1 MMQEAILRC
10 EKGSAATGE
19 CECGC
24 EVAADARH
32 APSASMMAPKITLMD
47 IARVAYGGANLGRC
61 TISTSQARRRCECRP
76 VQCIC
81 DGVT

>member
-19 CECGC
+19 YEC
-24 EVAADARH
+24 EVEADARH
-32 APSASMMAPKITLMD
+32 ATGASMMAPKITLMN
-47 IARVAYGGANLGRC
+47 IARVAHGGANLGRC